1 MSFEF
6 KMKKWRHGK
15 KSKRYNGA
23 YDRSGRNNSDSKHLS
38 MRARESSNTT
48 YKHYV
53 EKGFTDYRE
62 MQRFLKARIGKSVDD
77 VFSEFVKEMKK
88 HNRRSNIKDIFYSF
102 FNNAYLNE
110 RWWSGFYIGDGII
123 RYKKREPIK
132 PRESAKQADYNKET
146 ISKDVLKEVNSAWI
160 NFRGPKLLGKLWVS
174 VKGNVMLLPVYI
186 VDTYKFDNRYMEN
199 PDVFRL
205 YARKPLEY
213 LQGFTLCYI
222 VGIGSMYSFQRMH
235 GPYSYATQRFY
246 YIVNISDIERYKKER
261 FSERT
266 SLVKY

>member
-77 VFSEFVKEMKK
+77 VFSEFVKEVKK
-88 HNRRSNIKDIFYSF
+88 HTRRGSIEEIFYSF

-110 RWWSGFYIGDGII
+110 RWWQGFYLDEGII

-132 PRESAKQADYNKET
+132 PMESAKQAEYNRGT

-199 PDVFRL
+199 PDVFRF
-205 YARKPLEY
+205 YTRKSLEY

-222 VGIGSMYSFQRMH
+222 VGIGSMYSFQRIH
-235 GPYSYATQRFY
+235 SPYSDTTQHFY
-246 YIVNISDIERYKKER
+246 YIVNISDVERYKKEK
-261 FSERT
+261 FNEI
-266 SLVKY
+266 K

>member
-6 KMKKWRHGK
+6 KMKKWRSGK

-38 MRARESSNTT
+38 MRARESSNAA

-62 MQRFLKARIGKSVDD
+62 IQRFLKARIGKPVND

-88 HNRRSNIKDIFYSF
+88 HTRRGSIEEIFYSF
-102 FNNAYLNE
+102 FHNENINE
-110 RWWSGFYIGDGII
+110 RWWQGFYLDEGII

-132 PRESAKQADYNKET
+132 PMESAKQAEYNRGT
-146 ISKDVLKEVNSAWI
+146 ISKDVLKEVNSEWI

-199 PDVFRL
+199 PDVFRF
-205 YARKPLEY
+205 YTRKSLEY

-222 VGIGSMYSFQRMH
+222 VGIGSMYSFQRIH
-235 GPYSYATQRFY
+235 SPYSDTTQHFY
-246 YIVNISDIERYKKER
+246 YIVNISDVERYKKEK
-261 FSERT
+261 FNEI
-266 SLVKY
+266 K

>member
-6 KMKKWRHGK
+6 KMKKWRSGK

-38 MRARESSNTT
+38 MRARESSNAA

-88 HNRRSNIKDIFYSF
+88 HNRRGSIEEIFYSF
-102 FNNAYLNE
+102 FHNENINE
-110 RWWSGFYIGDGII
+110 RWWQGFYLDEGII

-132 PRESAKQADYNKET
+132 PMESAKQAEYNRGT
-146 ISKDVLKEVNSAWI
+146 ISKDVLKEVNSEWI

-199 PDVFRL
+199 PDVFRF
-205 YARKPLEY
+205 YTRKSLEY

-222 VGIGSMYSFQRMH
+222 VGIGSMYSFQRIH
-235 GPYSYATQRFY
+235 SPYSDTTQHFY
-246 YIVNISDIERYKKER
+246 YIVNISDVERYKKEK
-261 FSERT
+261 FNEI
-266 SLVKY
+266 K

>member
-6 KMKKWRHGK
+6 KMKKWRSGK

-38 MRARESSNTT
+38 MRARESSNAA

-53 EKGFTDYRE
+53 EKGFTDYRGI
-62 MQRFLKARIGKSVDD
+62 QRFLKARIGKPVND
-77 VFSEFVKEMKK
+77 VFSEFVKEVKK
-88 HNRRSNIKDIFYSF
+88 HTRRGSIEEIFYSF
-102 FNNAYLNE
+102 FHNENINE
-110 RWWSGFYIGDGII
+110 RWGQGFYLDEGII

-132 PRESAKQADYNKET
+132 PMESAKQAEYNRGT
-146 ISKDVLKEVNSAWI
+146 ISKDVLKEVNSEWI

-199 PDVFRL
+199 PDVFRF
-205 YARKPLEY
+205 YTRKSLEY

-222 VGIGSMYSFQRMH
+222 VGIGSMYSFQRIH
-235 GPYSYATQRFY
+235 SPYSDTTQHFY
-246 YIVNISDIERYKKER
+246 YIVNISDVERYKKEK
-261 FSERT
+261 FNEI
-266 SLVKY
+266 K